1 MTAESL
7 PHHALTGGFAE
18 PASRAA
24 RAFRAALSALSQPG
38 TIRQIE
44 GAAPPAPLSVAAG
57 TLLLVLADR
66 STPLWLAP
74 SHDTKALR
82 DWIAFHTGAPLVAP
96 ETAMFALGAWAA
108 LQPVD
113 RFPIGRPDYPDRSAT
128 LIIETTALSAEGP
141 TLRGPGLNGT
151 ARLAL
156 PELAAFRDNRRL
168 FPLGFDCFFTAGDRI
183 AGLPRSTFVEAA

>member
-1 MTAESL
+1 MTAQAFAQQ
-7 PHHALTGGFAE
+7 ALTGGFAE
-18 PASRAA
+18 PASQSA
-24 RAFRAALSALSQPG
+24 RAFRMALAVLSQPG
-38 TIRQIE
+38 TIRQVE

-74 SHDTKALR
+74 SHDTRELR
-82 DWIAFHTGAPLVAP
+82 DWIAFHVGAPLVAP
-96 ETAMFALGAWAA
+96 ANAMFILGTWAA

-128 LIIETTALSAEGP
+128 LIVETTALNADGP
-141 TLRGPGLNGT
+141 GLRGPGIRGT

-156 PELAAFRDNRRL
+156 PEIAAFRENRRL

-183 AGLPRSTFVEAA
+183 AGLPRSTIVEAA